1 MVLAF
6 LVVVPAVVGAGMLVF
21 GRRTNRFAAGAGVLV
36 AVVVLALA
44 IAAALTRPQV
54 EVPALNGIP
63 AGLAVDGLSAVAV
76 VTVAAIFL
84 AVMVFSVGDIR
95 AGEARARFFGTMLLF
110 VAAMF
115 VTVTATNVFVL
126 LAAWEVMGA
135 TSYALI
141 GFWWRDGDRVRS
153 GAIAFI
159 TTRTADL
166 GMYAAAGAALAGGAT
181 GLNLSQLAGI
191 DGGWR
196 DMALAGLAL
205 AALGKSAQLPF
216 SFWLARAMA
225 GPSPVSAL
233 LHSATMVA
241 AGGYILLRI
250 EPGIAATGW
259 LGPVVAWI
267 GALTA
272 LALGA
277 VAVVQ
282 RDLKQLLAASTA
294 SQIGFIVAAAGVG
307 VLSGGLGQFVAHA
320 ATKSL
325 LFLVAG
331 AWLTMLGT
339 KDLLRLRG
347 AARTHPVAGITF
359 TVGALAL
366 GGVPPLSIWF
376 AKDEI
381 LSGTLSVS
389 VPLYIVTL
397 AAAAMS
403 AAYAAKALVIVWTSP
418 TSTARTA
425 TTTNAGRIPIAEL
438 LPLPVL
444 AAAAAGLGVFAL
456 PPLAESW
463 QSLLGNPVPS
473 APAAW
478 ELALSAVLAVAVFVA
493 MGWLQWRRL
502 IRSDT
507 LISGPGWL
515 QDWLGLEKATNA
527 VIVRPTMALAQS
539 CARFDDRVIARG
551 IELAGA
557 GVVQFSLWVE
567 ARIERGFDDAVS
579 GIAGSARKLA
589 VSARRP
595 QTGMVHQY
603 YAQAIVILVAFAV
616 VLVLVR

>member
-6 LVVVPAVVGAGMLVF
+6 LVVVPAVVGAGMLAF
-21 GRRTNRFAAGAGVLV
+21 GQHANRFAAGGGVAV
-36 AVVVLALA
+36 AVVALGLA

-54 EVPALNGIP
+54 EMSALNGIP
-63 AGLAVDGLSAVAV
+63 AGLAVDGLSAVAI
-76 VTVAAIFL
+76 VTVAAVFL

-141 GFWWRDGDRVRS
+141 GFWWRDNNRVRS
-153 GAIAFI
+153 GTIAFI

-166 GMYAAAGAALAGGAT
+166 GMYVAAGAALAGGAI
-181 GLNLSQLAGI
+181 GLNLSQLSEI

-196 DMALAGLAL
+196 DLALAGLAL

-282 RDLKQLLAASTA
+282 LDLKQLLAASTA

-307 VLSGGLGQFVAHA
+307 ALSGGLGQFVAHA

-331 AWLTMLGT
+331 TWLTLLGT

-347 AARTHPVAGITF
+347 VARTHPVAGITF

-381 LSGTLSVS
+381 LSATLAVS
-389 VPLYIVTL
+389 GPLYLVTL

-403 AAYAAKALVIVWTSP
+403 AAYAAKALVIVWTRP
-418 TSTARTA
+418 TSKEQAGA
-425 TTTNAGRIPIAEL
+425 TTKTGRIPIAEL

-444 AAAAAGLGVFAL
+444 AAAAAGLGVFAI
-456 PPLAESW
+456 PPLAEGW
-463 QSLLGNPVPS
+463 QSLLGNPVPN
-473 APAAW
+473 APMAW
-478 ELALSAVLAVAVFVA
+478 EIAVSTVLAVTVLVAV
-493 MGWLQWRRL
+493 GWVQWRRL
-502 IRSDT
+502 IQSNT

-515 QDWLGLEKATNA
+515 QNWLGLEKAANA
-527 VIVRPTMALAQS
+527 VIVRPTMALAQF

-551 IELAGA
+551 IDASGS
-557 GVVQFSLWVE
+557 GSVQFSLWVE
-567 ARIERGFDDAVS
+567 ARIERGFEDAVRGVAS
-579 GIAGSARKLA
+579 NARKLA
-589 VSARRP
+589 AAARRP

-603 YAQAIVILVAFAV
+603 YAQAIVILVAIAV